1 MSDIS
6 KKTIFREEYINF
18 IKFIKL
24 KREEKG
30 LSQNELGMLIGQDQT
45 FVSKYEKKIRRL
57 DIIETLDICE
67 ALSISTTELIENI
80 KGR

>member
-18 IKFIKL
+18 IKFIKV